1 MRIIIFLCHGN
12 ICRSSAAE
20 YVFKDLLKKEGREKD
35 FCVLSRGASSEEQ
48 GNDIYPPMKRALRV
62 AGIPFER
69 HTATKITQEDYDHA
83 DAIFYMDESN
93 IKFMAYNRI
102 NDTRKICHPL
112 SIFTPRLGEIEDP
125 WYTGEF
131 DEVLSEIAECCKD
144 ILKNIDRIV

>member
-1 MRIIIFLCHGN
+1 MKIIIFLCHGN

-35 FCVLSRGASSEEQ
+35 FHVFSRGASSEEQ
-48 GNDIYPPMKRALRV
+48 GNDIYPPMKRALRD

-69 HTATKITQEDYDHA
+69 HTAMKITQADYDHA

-93 IKFMAYNRI
+93 IRLLTYRI
-102 NDTRKICHPL
+102 ADIRRICHPL
-112 SIFTPRLGEIEDP
+112 SVFTPRLGEISDP

-131 DEVLSEIAECCKD
+131 DEVLGEIVDCCKD